1 MTFANEL
8 EKIYYF
14 MKRDIISFSTYKTNI
29 LILVLTAVFG
39 ALSFS
44 YLGTSATSQ
53 SVLQMYNMDLTTYLI
68 IGLAFSTYLNQALTL
83 VQKTIN
89 PWALEEVLVSP
100 TRLSTF
106 IVGSSL
112 WGFIW
117 STAVV
122 AVYLGIGVIFFG
134 VNLSINVLGTLIVL
148 ALGIGTFLGFSMIGA
163 GILIL
168 TKQGDPV
175 TALIT
180 IVTSLFGN
188 VLFPPQIMPAALQA
202 IAYITPQ
209 YYFFTSI
216 RLMLTGWTIPMVLPY
231 LLILGLMRHYSA
243 SGLWRLRL
251 RLKTNEKR
259 NSLSLVLKA
268 KRSIVRLE
276 MCSPQKQGFYYYC

>member
-1 MTFANEL
+1 L

-29 LILVLTAVFG
+29 AILVLTALFG
-39 ALSFS
+39 ALSFA
-44 YLGTSATSQ
+44 YLGSSATSQ
-53 SVLQMYNMDLTTYLI
+53 SVLEMYHMNLTTYLV

-106 IVGSSL
+106 IIGSSL

-122 AVYLGIGVIFFG
+122 IVYLSVGVLFFG
-134 VNLSINVLGTLIVL
+134 VSLSINILGTLIVL

-180 IVTSLFGN
+180 IATSLFGN

-202 IAYITPQ
+202 VSYVVPQ
-209 YYFFTSI
+209 YYFFTCI
-216 RLMLTGWTIPMVLPY
+216 RLMLTGWTIQMILPD
-231 LLILGLMRHYSA
+231 LLILMLMCAIILPLGYA
-243 SGLWRLRL
+243 IYAWC
-251 RLKTNEKR
+251 LKTARKNGT
-259 NSLSLVLKA
+259 LSW
-268 KRSIVRLE
+268 
-276 MCSPQKQGFYYYC
+276 F

>member
-1 MTFANEL
+1 MTIGNEL
-8 EKIYYF
+8 EKIWYF
-14 MKRDIISFSTYKTNI
+14 MKRDMISFSTYKTNI
-29 LILVLTAVFG
+29 FILVLTAIFG

-44 YLGTSATSQ
+44 FLGSSAYSQ
-53 SVLQMYNMDLTTYLI
+53 TVTQLYNMDLTTYII
-68 IGLAFSTYLNQALTL
+68 IGLAFSQYLNQALTL

-122 AVYLGIGVIFFG
+122 VVYLGIGVLFFG
-134 VNLSINVLGTLIVL
+134 VNLSVNIVGTLIVL
-148 ALGIGTFLGFSMIGA
+148 ALGVGTFLGFSMIGA

-180 IVTSLFGN
+180 IATSLFGN
-188 VLFPPQIMPAALQA
+188 VLFPPQIMPPLLQA
-202 IAYITPQ
+202 IAYILPQ

-216 RLMLTGWTIPMVLPY
+216 RLMLTGWTIEMIWPY
-231 LLILGLMRHYSA
+231 LLILAVECAIIVPLGYAVYS
-243 SGLWRLRL
+243 WC
-251 RLKTNEKR
+251 LKTARKKGT
-259 NSLSLVLKA
+259 LSW
-268 KRSIVRLE
+268 
-276 MCSPQKQGFYYYC
+276 F

>member
-1 MTFANEL
+1 MIQQEL

-29 LILVLTAVFG
+29 AILVMTALFG
-39 ALSFS
+39 ALSFA
-44 YLGTSATSQ
+44 YLGSSATSQ
-53 SVLQMYNMDLTTYLI
+53 SVLETYHMNLTTYLI
-68 IGLAFSTYLNQALTL
+68 IGLAFNSYLAQALTL

-100 TRLSTF
+100 TRLTTF

-122 AVYLGIGVIFFG
+122 VIYLAIGVFIFG
-134 VNLSINVLGTLIVL
+134 VTLSINILGTIIVL
-148 ALGIGTFLGFSMIGA
+148 ALGIGTFIGFSMIGA

-180 IVTSLFGN
+180 IATSLFGN
-188 VLFPPQIMPAALQA
+188 VLFPPQVMPAALQA
-202 IAYITPQ
+202 ISYVVPQ
-209 YYFFTSI
+209 YYFFTCI
-216 RLMLTGWTIPMVLPY
+216 RLMLTGWTIQMILPD
-231 LLILGLMRHYSA
+231 LLILTLMCAIIVPLGYGIYA
-243 SGLWRLRL
+243 WC
-251 RLKTNEKR
+251 LKTARKNGT
-259 NSLSLVLKA
+259 LSW
-268 KRSIVRLE
+268 
-276 MCSPQKQGFYYYC
+276 F